1 MPLQPEHLVTLLA
14 IVDTGTFDAAAR
26 RLHVTASA
34 VSQRVKALEA
44 EVGQVVVVR
53 ATPCRPTSAGEALVR
68 LARQQH
74 LLESEALA
82 GLAAGGEGRVDLPV
96 AVNADS
102 MSTWF
107 GGVLAQAA
115 AWDDVV
121 IRLQVEDQDHSAR
134 LLRSG
139 EVLAAVT
146 SDPAPVQGCSTEALV
161 TLRYL
166 PVAAPHLVERHRS
179 GRGIGWG
186 AMPLVRFNDKDDIQQ
201 RILDRHRVPS
211 PPPTHEVPDATG
223 FVTAVRAG
231 LGWGALLTS
240 QLTTA
245 LESGELVRLGARDHV
260 DVPLYWQRWRL
271 PSRHLD
277 RLSEAVRTAAATA
290 APARTAAPTRT
301 AAPVRT
307 AAPARPARRHTPR

>member
-1 MPLQPEHLVTLLA
+1 MRLQPEHLATLLA

-53 ATPCRPTSAGEALVR
+53 STPCRPTSAGEALVR
-68 LARQQH
+68 LARQQS
-74 LLESEALA
+74 LLEAEALA
-82 GLAAGGEGRVDLPV
+82 GLASAGEGRVDLPV

-107 GGVLAQAA
+107 AAVLGDVA
-115 AWDDVV
+115 AWPDVV
-121 IRLQVEDQDHSAR
+121 IRLHVEDQDHSAR

-146 SDPAPVQGCSTEALV
+146 SDPTPVQGCSTEPLV

-166 PVAAPHLVERHRS
+166 PVATPQLVERFRV
-179 GRGIGWG
+179 GRGIDWG
-186 AMPLVRFNDKDDIQQ
+186 AMPVVRFNDKDDIQQ
-201 RILDRHRVPS
+201 RILDRHGVTS
-211 PPPTHEVPDATG
+211 SPPTHEVPDGSG

-240 QLTTA
+240 QLTTVLDA
-245 LESGELVRLGARDHV
+245 GELVRLGARDHV
-260 DVPLYWQRWRL
+260 DVQLYWQRWRL
-271 PSRHLD
+271 PSEHLD
-277 RLSEAVRTAAATA
+277 RLSDAVRTAAAA
-290 APARTAAPTRT
+290 ATPRRPAR
-301 AAPVRT
+301 
-307 AAPARPARRHTPR
+307 PATPARRHTRR

>member
-1 MPLQPEHLVTLLA
+1 MRLQPEHLATLLA

-68 LARQQH
+68 LARQQS
-74 LLESEALA
+74 LLEAEALA
-82 GLAAGGEGRVDLPV
+82 GLASAGAGRVDLPV

-102 MSTWF
+102 LSTWF
-107 GGVLAQAA
+107 AAVIGHVA
-115 AWDDVV
+115 AWPDVV
-121 IRLQVEDQDHSAR
+121 IRLHVEDQDHSAR

-146 SDPAPVQGCSTEALV
+146 SDPTPVQGCSTEPLV
-161 TLRYL
+161 TMRYL
-166 PVAAPHLVERHRS
+166 PVATPQLVARFRA
-179 GRGIGWG
+179 GRGIDWD
-186 AMPLVRFNDKDDIQQ
+186 AMPVVRFNDKDDIQQ
-201 RILDRHRVPS
+201 RILDRHGVTS
-211 PPPTHEVPDATG
+211 PPPTHEVPVGTG

-240 QLTTA
+240 QLTGL
-245 LESGELVRLGARDHV
+245 LESGELVRLGTRDHV
-260 DVPLYWQRWRL
+260 DVQLYWQRWRL
-271 PSRHLD
+271 PSEHLD
-277 RLSEAVRTAAATA
+277 RLSDAVRSAAAAAT
-290 APARTAAPTRT
+290 PRRTARPPT
-301 AAPVRT
+301 
-307 AAPARPARRHTPR
+307 PARRHTPR